1 MGECMK
7 PVIVISAIN
16 FRSGGP
22 LSVLQDCI
30 AYLNKNLA
38 NDYKIIVLVHKCELF
53 QNLDEIEFI
62 EFPKS
67 ITSYLYRFFYEYFYF
82 KKLSKRLQPYLW
94 LSLHDMTPNVTAA
107 IQAVYCHNP
116 APFYKLSFK
125 DIWLEPKFIL
135 FNIFYKYIYSINITK
150 NNYVIVQQEWL
161 RQKFMSMFNLKNV
174 IVAHP
179 EIKFTIEAKHPQNN
193 TNLPKIY
200 RFFFPTIPR
209 VFKNIE
215 VICEAVK
222 YLNTKKIPY
231 FEVLLTINGTE
242 NRYAKYLIEHYK
254 NIKNICF
261 IGKQSRDQVY
271 TIYETT
277 DCLLF
282 PSKLETWGM
291 PITEFKNYDRPIIV
305 SNLEYAHETINAFD
319 KVKFFNPFDPRDLA
333 QCMEN
338 AIRNELIFDKT
349 ESNTNRLPDT
359 NNWHELFNL
368 LLKPVS

>member
-1 MGECMK
+1 MRK
-7 PVIVISAIN
+7 TIVISAIN
-16 FRSGGP
+16 FRNGGP
-22 LSVLQDCI
+22 LSILNDCLE
-30 AYLNKNLA
+30 YLDISLSHN
-38 NDYKIIVLVHKCELF
+38 YKIIALVHDKSIIVKTK
-53 QNLDEIEFI
+53 NIEYI

-67 ITSYLYRFFYEYFYF
+67 IKSYLYRIYYEYIYF
-82 KKLSKRLQPYLW
+82 NKLSKQFKPHLW
-94 LSLHDMTPNVTAA
+94 LSLHDMTPNVTAT

-125 DIWLEPKFIL
+125 DIWLEPKFVL
-135 FNIFYKYIYSINITK
+135 FNLFYKYLYSINIKK
-150 NNYVIVQQEWL
+150 NDYVIVQQEWL
-161 RQKFMSMFNLKNV
+161 RQKFISMFDIINV
-174 IVAHP
+174 LVAHP
-179 EIKFTIEAKHPQNN
+179 EIKFTIEAKDPQNN

-215 VICEAVK
+215 VIFEAVK
-222 YLNTKKIPY
+222 HLNTKNIPH

-254 NIKNICF
+254 NIKHIRF
-261 IGKQSRDQVY
+261 IGKQSRKEVY
-271 TIYETT
+271 EIYATT

-291 PITEFKNYDRPIIV
+291 PLTEFQNYDHPIIV
-305 SNLEYAHETINAFD
+305 SSLEYAHETINGF
-319 KVKFFNPFDPRDLA
+319 KKGKFFNPDDALELA

-338 AIRNELIFDKT
+338 AIRNELIFDKP
-349 ESNTNRLPDT
+349 ESNTSRLPDT